1 MSIEKNILEED
12 LLRADMYEFI
22 SNLLKVE
29 PTEDFVE
36 MISKLQTDDTGI
48 GKNIQTLSLLAKKMS
63 VSQIKEEYFSLFI
76 GVGRGEFL
84 PYASYYLT
92 GFLNEKPLAN
102 LRQDMQMIG
111 IKRNDNV
118 KEPEDHISILFD
130 MMSGLIRGN
139 FNNRYFSLSEQ
150 YTFFKK
156 HIEPWSEHFFQD
168 LEVSKNA
175 VFYSPV
181 GTIGKNFLSIE
192 IESFKM
198 EK

>member
-92 GFLNEKPLAN
+92 GFLNEN
-102 LRQDMQMIG
+102 LLQI
-111 IKRNDNV
+111 
-118 KEPEDHISILFD
+118 
-130 MMSGLIRGN
+130 
-139 FNNRYFSLSEQ
+139 
-150 YTFFKK
+150 
-156 HIEPWSEHFFQD
+156 
-168 LEVSKNA
+168 
-175 VFYSPV
+175 
-181 GTIGKNFLSIE
+181 
-192 IESFKM
+192 
-198 EK
+198 